1 VAARVK
7 FRAKTQK
14 LRGFFSEPEVWP
26 ATAQHS
32 SRPRHCSCACD
43 DGSSPAATAR
53 TLQLHSDCS
62 PLTQITVLHLCA
74 KSHLFKAHCTCN
86 RHTRLLI
93 ADRRAAH
100 SHARQLFTPS
110 VRHAARRTR
119 LPGSVGEAVGGTE
132 KRIVAVAV
140 AGRPV
145 WLCLCVVRTIGCH
158 QTPGIG
164 CMERLGA
171 TRQPSVGHRPAAGR
185 LLSLSNGSPFSFLP
199 DATCI

>member
-1 VAARVK
+1 MAARVK

-32 SRPRHCSCACD
+32 SRPRHCYCSCACD

-145 WLCLCVVRTIGCH
+145 WLCVVRTIDWLPPNSGH
-158 QTPGIG
+158 WMHGEAWSDTAAVGRSPPGG
-164 CMERLGA
+164 WAPALLAERLA
-171 TRQPSVGHRPAAGR
+171 
-185 LLSLSNGSPFSFLP
+185 LLFS
-199 DATCI
+199 A